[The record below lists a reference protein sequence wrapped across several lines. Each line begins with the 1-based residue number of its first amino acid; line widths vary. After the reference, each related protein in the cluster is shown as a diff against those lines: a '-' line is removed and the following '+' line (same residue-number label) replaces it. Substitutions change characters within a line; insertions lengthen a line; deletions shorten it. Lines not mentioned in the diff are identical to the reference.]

1 MAQKKNK
8 YQKNIKQSA
17 SPSGKQSSKIK
28 KEPAYLSSHNNDK
41 NIRLYAL
48 LIVVI
53 TLVTY
58 LISLTNGFVANWDDG
73 GYILENK
80 VIRALNATN
89 LKIIFTQYANANYH
103 PLTTLTNAIEYSMVG
118 ASPFLYH
125 FNNLIL
131 HLANVLLVFWFT
143 HLLSKR
149 IEVPVVVALLFESTR
164 CMWNLLPGP
173 QKEKDLLY
181 TFFFIASLISYQ
193 YYITEKTKKQ
203 KYFYLSLILFLL
215 SLFSK
220 SAAVPLPLVLL
231 LLDYY
236 KKRKFTIPVIIEKL
250 PFFALSMIFGIVAIY
265 SQQSAGA
272 LQYYNPVFS
281 YGERIFISSYAV
293 MVYLV
298 KLFLPLQLSTMYPY
312 PDRNEGMLPM
322 LFYVS
327 FVVVL
332 VLAFLIFLSRK
343 KNRDIVFGSLFFL
356 FTIALVLQVLPV
368 GGAMLSE
375 RYTYVPY
382 IGLFFIIG
390 KTFCY
395 VADSKSKAYSQLKSL
410 LIGVFVVFSAIFC
423 YLTFERIQ
431 IWKNGEILFTD
442 VINKYPNL
450 AFAYN
455 NRGYLYYTYN
465 KDYEKAL
472 ADYNKSISIDTTFHR
487 AYSNRGV
494 LYYNTNRVELAI
506 PDFTNAIKYDKTNTD
521 AWIGRANSYST
532 LKKFDLSIP
541 DYNAYIALK
550 SDDEKAYLW
559 RGTAELNLKR
569 FDEALN
575 DLNKAIS
582 MNPADDECYYW
593 RGLVYNQKNDFQSAI
608 NDLNKSISMKPDKA
622 ELYSWRGLV
631 YYNLKSYNNAIDD
644 LSRAIIMNP
653 QDAAAFVN
661 RSHVYFDMKRY
672 KEAWDDIN
680 SAGKLGFPLDK
691 NYFLQLQGLVR

>member
-8 YQKNIKQSA
+8 YQKNIKKPQSPA
-17 SPSGKQSSKIK
+17 GRQPSKLK
-28 KEPAYLSSHNNDK
+28 KEPAFISSHSIDK

-58 LISLTNGFVANWDDG
+58 LISLSNGFVANWDDG
-73 GYILENK
+73 GYILDNK
-80 VIRALNATN
+80 VIRALNSSN
-89 LKIIFTQYANANYH
+89 LKLIFTQYANANYH
-103 PLTTLTNAIEYSMVG
+103 PLTTLSNAIEYSMVG

-131 HLANVLLVFWFT
+131 HLANVLLVFWFIQ
-143 HLLSKR
+143 LLTKR
-149 IEVPVVVALLFESTR
+149 IEVTVVAALLFGIHPMHVESVAWISER
-164 CMWNLLPGP
+164 
-173 QKEKDLLY
+173 KDLLY
-181 TFFFIASLISYQ
+181 TFFFLTSLISYH
-193 YYITEKTKKQ
+193 YFLSKKTKQ
-203 KYFYLSLILFLL
+203 WKYFYLSLILFLL

-236 KKRKFTIPVIIEKL
+236 KKRKFTLTVLLEKI
-250 PFFALSMIFGIVAIY
+250 PFFALSIVFGIVALY
-265 SQQSAGA
+265 SQHSAGA
-272 LQYYNPVFS
+272 LQYSNPVFS
-281 YGERIFISSYAV
+281 YGERIFISSYAI

-312 PDRNEGMLPM
+312 PDRNEGMLPL
-322 LFYVS
+322 LFYIS

-332 VLAFLIFLSRK
+332 ILVFLIYLSRK
-343 KNRDIVFGSLFFL
+343 KNRDFIFGSLFFL
-356 FTIALVLQVLPV
+356 FTIALVLQILPV

-382 IGLFFIIG
+382 IGLFFIAG
-390 KTFCY
+390 KSFCY
-395 VADSKSKAYSQLKSL
+395 IADNKLKFNIQLKPL
-410 LIGVFVVFSAIFC
+410 LIGVFMLFSALFC
-423 YLTFERIQ
+423 YLTFERIKV
-431 IWKNGEILFTD
+431 WKSGEILFTD

-455 NRGYLYYTYN
+455 NRGYLYYTYQ

-472 ADYNKSISIDTTFHR
+472 ADYNKSLSIDPTFHR

-494 LYYNTNRVELAI
+494 LYYNTNRVELALA
-506 PDFTNAIKYDKTNTD
+506 DFTNAIKYDKTNTD

-541 DYNAYIALK
+541 DYTTYLALNP
-550 SDDEKAYLW
+550 DDEKAYLW
-559 RGTAELNLKR
+559 RGTAELNLKKL
-569 FDEALN
+569 DEALN
-575 DLNKAIS
+575 DFNKAIS
-582 MNPADDECYYW
+582 MDPADDECYYW
-593 RGLVYNQKNDFQSAI
+593 RGLLYNQKNDFQSAI
-608 NDLNKSISMKPDKA
+608 NDLSKSISMKPDKA

-631 YYNLKSYNNAIDD
+631 YYNLRSYNNAIDD
-644 LSRAIIMNP
+644 LSKAVIMNP

-672 KEAWDDIN
+672 REAWADIN
-680 SAGKLGFPLDK
+680 AAGKLGFPLDK
-691 NYFLQLQGLVR
+691 NYFLELQSLVR